1 MTVMMGAEAMA
12 SVGACMPVTQATS
25 ALAVL
30 ISVGA
35 VR

>member
-12 SVGACMPVTQATS
+12 SVGACMPVTQAAS